1 MQIVRNIFLFIIFS
15 TIDFSAPSN
24 DYIHEIAKGSYG
36 SKKSLIHLHGI
47 NRTTS
52 TTETIWSQGG
62 EYNWLDTATL
72 VELSS
77 SDNSDAVTITLTG
90 LDSSYAVTSENVTVS
105 GNSIVTS
112 TVEFLRIN
120 SAENATDTE
129 FDGDISIAIEGAS
142 WSSGVAQNTTEVLAL
157 LDALDQKSSK
167 AVYTVPAGKKFII
180 YDIFLSSDDTN
191 EAECILYIR
200 EFGKVFMPEFRDIIF
215 KTRGLASTKMIPI
228 IAPAKSDIDLQCI
241 QSSGNA
247 KINAEVF
254 GVLE

>member
-1 MQIVRNIFLFIIFS
+1 MIRLILIFTLFVA
-15 TIDFSAPSN
+15 TVSAQTK

-36 SKKSLIHLHGI
+36 SRKALIHLHGI
-47 NRTTS
+47 NRTTI
-52 TTETIWSQGG
+52 TTETVWSQGG

-72 VELSS
+72 VEISS

-90 LDSSYAVTSENVTVS
+90 LDSSYAVTSENITVS

-129 FDGDISIAIEGAS
+129 FDGDIAIAIEGAS
-142 WSSGVAQNTTEVLAL
+142 WSSGVAQNTTEVIAL

-180 YDIFLSSDDTN
+180 YDMFLSSDDTN

-200 EFGKVFMPEFRDIIF
+200 EFGKVFMPRYREIIF
-215 KTRGLASTKMIPI
+215 KTRGLSATKMVPI
-228 IAPAKSDIDLQCI
+228 VAPAKSDVDLQCI

-247 KINAEVF
+247 KINADIF

>member
-1 MQIVRNIFLFIIFS
+1 MIRLIFIFVTLCAVS
-15 TIDFSAPSN
+15 SASQVK
-24 DYIHEIAKGSYG
+24 DYIHEIANGSYG
-36 SKKSLIHLHGI
+36 SRKALIHLHGI
-47 NRTTS
+47 NRTTT

-62 EYNWLDTATL
+62 EYNWLDNATL

-120 SAENATDTE
+120 SAENATDSE
-129 FDGDISIAIEGAS
+129 FAGDIAVAIEGAS

-191 EAECILYIR
+191 ESECILYIR